1 MTGGLAKRTAIC
13 SQVRALSAFSPRAPE
28 AKAQQAQ
35 DLQQIQAQIQEMQ
48 ATIQALQKQVQD
60 AKAQAAAASAA
71 AANAGGS
78 DLDLGVKW
86 KGAPEFTSGDGKK
99 FKFKV
104 RGRVMVDYNGIDQDE
119 RITKEG
125 DISAVEL
132 RRARLGV
139 EGVVFYDWKYK
150 FEIEFAGDEVE
161 IKDAYLAYANWWG
174 AIDMSEV
181 RIGNQYVYT
190 SLEQITSS
198 RFITFLERA
207 AFTEAFLPS
216 VEADRQIGAA
226 ILVGDEHWSFQTGAY
241 GASVGPSS
249 GDNEDIPG
257 QEDFDNDK
265 LALSVRGTVAPINRE
280 VNGVHQVVHLGA
292 SFRHRDAGE
301 LNDCSP
307 RGDLDDDGNDVG
319 LGNGSFCE
327 NSAEDGVSALF
338 QYSARGADL
347 HLADRFVDTPQ
358 FAEEDNM
365 WHLEAAFVWGPF
377 SMQGEY
383 AETEADGARFTR
395 SANLLVP
402 VTPVNPT
409 YTGWYVDA
417 SWYLTG
423 ETRNY
428 EAAEGIFGRT
438 KVKNPVWGGSG
449 GWGAWQIA
457 GRYDVLDL
465 SDKAEEMNL
474 AYGCSECGEQQT
486 WLAELNWLLTDYTA
500 LKLQVSQS
508 HITGGNNAP
517 RGSRQGFNRNDDAD
531 ITGVGVRWQVDW

>member
-1 MTGGLAKRTAIC
+1 MTGGLKTISRYLLA
-13 SQVRALSAFSPRAPE
+13 SAGVIGIFAAAPE
-28 AKAQQAQ
+28 AKAQSQAE
-35 DLQQIQAQIQEMQ
+35 LQQIQAQIQQMQ

-60 AKAQAAAASAA
+60 AKAQASAANAAAAS
-71 AANAGGS
+71 AGGS
-78 DLDLGVKW
+78 DLDLKVKW

-104 RGRVMVDYNGIDQDE
+104 RGRIMTDYNGIDQDE
-119 RITKEG
+119 RITGEG

-150 FEIEFAGDEVE
+150 FEIDFAGDEVA

-174 AIDMSEV
+174 AIDTSEL

-207 AFTEAFLPS
+207 ALTDAFLPS

-226 ILVGDEHWSFQTGAY
+226 IVVGDEHWSFQTGAY
-241 GASVGPSS
+241 GASVGE
-249 GDNEDIPG
+249 GNGIPG
-257 QEDFDNDK
+257 QEEFDNDK

-280 VNGVHQVVHLGA
+280 VNGVHQVVHFGG
-292 SFRHRDAGE
+292 SYRHRDAGE
-301 LNDCSP
+301 LSECGSAVCDDA
-307 RGDLDDDGNDVG
+307 GDPATSIGAVDSDFN
-319 LGNGSFCE
+319 
-327 NSAEDGVSALF
+327 ALF
-338 QYSARGADL
+338 QYRARGADL
-347 HLADRFVDTPQ
+347 HLADNFVDTPQ
-358 FAEEDNM
+358 FADEDNM

-383 AETEADGARFTR
+383 AETEVTGFRFLTDPDGLPWSNNRRT
-395 SANLLVP
+395 VD
-402 VTPVNPT
+402 PT
-409 YTGWYVDA
+409 YNGWYVDA

-465 SDKAEEMNL
+465 SDQAEAMN
-474 AYGCSECGEQQT
+474 AVYGCSECGTQET
-486 WLAELNWLLTDYTA
+486 WLFGLNWLLTDYTA

-508 HITGGNNAP
+508 KITGGNGGNSP
-517 RGSRQGFNRNDDAD
+517 GSGFNKNDGAD

>member
-1 MTGGLAKRTAIC
+1 MTGGLKTINRYLLAGAGVIGIF
-13 SQVRALSAFSPRAPE
+13 AAAPE

-60 AKAQAAAASAA
+60 AKAQAAAANAA
-71 AANAGGS
+71 AANAGGG
-78 DLDLGVKW
+78 DLDLKVKW
-86 KGAPEFTSGDGKK
+86 KGAPELSSGDGK

-104 RGRVMVDYNGIDQDE
+104 RGRLMVDYNGIDQDE
-119 RITKEG
+119 PITFDG
-125 DISAVEL
+125 DINAVEL

-139 EGVVFYDWKYK
+139 EGVVYYDWKYK

-161 IKDAYLAYANWWG
+161 IKDAYLAYANWWD
-174 AIDMSEV
+174 AIDTSEI

-207 AFTEAFLPS
+207 AFTDGFLPS

-226 ILVGDEHWSFQTGAY
+226 IVVGDEHWSFQTGAY

-249 GDNEDIPG
+249 GDDEDIPG
-257 QEDFDNDK
+257 QEDFDTDK

-280 VNGVHQVVHLGA
+280 VNGVHQVLHLGA
-292 SFRHRDAGE
+292 SFRHRDAGK
-301 LNDCSP
+301 LNDCTP
-307 RGDLDDDGNDVG
+307 RGSVVDGDDTG
-319 LGNGSFCE
+319 LGSGSFCT
-327 NSAEDGVSALF
+327 NSDPVSALF
-338 QYSARGADL
+338 QYSTRGADL
-347 HLADRFVDTPQ
+347 HLADRFIDTPQ
-358 FAEEDNM
+358 FADEDNM

-383 AETEADGARFTR
+383 AELEADGARFTNDD
-395 SANLLVP
+395 NLTDP

-428 EAAEGIFGRT
+428 EASEGLFGRT

-465 SDKAEEMNL
+465 SDQAEAMQV

-486 WLAELNWLLTDYTA
+486 WLFGLNWLLTDYTA

-508 HITGGNNAP
+508 HITGGNNEPA
-517 RGSRQGFNRNDDAD
+517 GSRQGFNRNNGAD

>member
-1 MTGGLAKRTAIC
+1 MIGGLAERSTYLLAGASVIGLL
-13 SQVRALSAFSPRAPE
+13 AAAPE
-28 AKAQQAQ
+28 ARAQ
-35 DLQQIQAQIQEMQ
+35 DMQQIQAQINEMQ

-60 AKAQAAAASAA
+60 AKAQAAAANAA

-78 DLDLGVKW
+78 DLDLKVKW
-86 KGAPEFTSGDGKK
+86 KGAPELSSVDGKYS
-99 FKFKV
+99 FKV
-104 RGRVMVDYNGIDQDE
+104 RGRLMVDYNGIDQDE

-139 EGVVFYDWKYK
+139 EGVVYYDWKYK

-174 AIDMSEV
+174 AIDTSEI

-207 AFTEAFLPS
+207 AFTDPGFLPS

-226 ILVGDEHWSFQTGAY
+226 IVVGDEHWSFQTGAY
-241 GASVGPSS
+241 GASVGPVD
-249 GDNEDIPG
+249 GDTDFEIPG

-292 SFRHRDAGE
+292 SFRHRDAGT

-307 RGDLDDDGNDVG
+307 RGGIVDGEDDG
-319 LGNGSFCE
+319 LGNGSFCT
-327 NSAEDGVSALF
+327 NSDEDGLNALF
-338 QYSARGADL
+338 QYRGRGADL
-347 HLADRFVDTPQ
+347 HLADAFVDTPQ
-358 FAEEDNM
+358 FADEDNM

-383 AETEADGARFTR
+383 AENEVDGARFTR
-395 SANLLVP
+395 TANLTDP

-409 YTGWYVDA
+409 YTGWYADA

-428 EAAEGIFGRT
+428 LGSEGIFGRT

-465 SDKAEEMNL
+465 SDKAEAMQV

-486 WLAELNWLLTDYTA
+486 WLFGLNWLLTDYTA

-508 HITGGNNAP
+508 HITGGNNEP
-517 RGSRQGFNRNDDAD
+517 RGDRAGFNRNNGAD